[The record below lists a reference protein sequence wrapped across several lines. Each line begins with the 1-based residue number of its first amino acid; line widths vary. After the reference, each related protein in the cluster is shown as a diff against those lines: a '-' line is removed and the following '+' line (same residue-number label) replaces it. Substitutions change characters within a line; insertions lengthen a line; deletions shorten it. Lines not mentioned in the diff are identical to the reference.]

1 MTKVFAKTPAP
12 DAIIKPNCSSSDNH
26 DGLMVRGIDATNKD
40 MMGFPVLYFLYRH
53 GAARNR
59 SVGYQESASQRRM
72 V

>member
-1 MTKVFAKTPAP
+1 
-12 DAIIKPNCSSSDNH
+12 
-26 DGLMVRGIDATNKD
+26 LMVRGIDATNKD